1 MLVNV
6 FLLAFFSFFLIS
18 DAIDNV
24 IALLENLQENLNLLE
39 NDSQGSKLADK
50 IDKRQG
56 IAEGYKKIAFV
67 KDVRISIAK
76 LDLAEV
82 ESKIEEQKKELIT
95 QYPQEIFD
103 CRGLSKICNFKKAAQ
118 SAIKLAV
125 SKWQDIAMIL
135 SRRCRTKTHD
145 TSEWESH
152 KVKNDLFYEQ
162 SFHRAMSRKKRFV
175 VSAVIGAF
183 FFAAFISTM
192 SYGIAEAV
200 AQSKVKQI
208 EELLVRVENCTISMT
223 Y

>member
-6 FLLAFFSFFLIS
+6 FLLAFFSLFLIS

-39 NDSQGSKLADK
+39 NDSPGPKLADK

-103 CRGLSKICNFKKAAQ
+103 CRGLSKMCNIKKAAQ

-125 SKWQDIAMIL
+125 SKWQDIAIIL
-135 SRRCRTKTHD
+135 SRTCRTKTQD
-145 TSEWESH
+145 SSEWESH
-152 KVKNDLFYEQ
+152 KVKHDLFYEQ

-183 FFAAFISTM
+183 F
-192 SYGIAEAV
+192 
-200 AQSKVKQI
+200 
-208 EELLVRVENCTISMT
+208 LLLLFQLCRMASLRQLLNPKLNK
-223 Y
+223 